1 MKKIIL
7 FFLVFNLS
15 SQFFSQDNSP
25 GVISGN
31 IQAIGQYYQE
41 DTLIMLHFQSI
52 FMALMDLPM
61 LIFKKEI
68 LEQEYDTKVI

>member
-7 FFLVFNLS
+7 FFSLLNLS
-15 SQFFSQDNSP
+15 ANVFSQEVSP

-41 DTLIMLHFQSI
+41 DTLINA
-52 FMALMDLPM
+52 ALP
-61 LIFKKEI
+61 
-68 LEQEYDTKVI
+68 